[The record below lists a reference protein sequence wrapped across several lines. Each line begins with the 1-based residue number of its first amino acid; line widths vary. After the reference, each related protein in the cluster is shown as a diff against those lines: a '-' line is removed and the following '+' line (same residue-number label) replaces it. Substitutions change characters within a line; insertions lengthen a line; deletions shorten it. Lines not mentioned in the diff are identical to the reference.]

1 LLEKGA
7 IKPDQLQDA
16 LFEQKMTKEFL
27 GAVLVKKNYI
37 SEIDLLKALASQFN
51 IPVLSAKNLYI
62 DWELV
67 KQFSPSLILQDK
79 CFPIKKDEW
88 SVTIAI
94 INPLDVWAMKKAEDE
109 SRGLKTKFVLVSMS
123 DMEDLAKRYNQFMRG
138 NIFDKLK

>member
-1 LLEKGA
+1 
-7 IKPDQLQDA
+7 
-16 LFEQKMTKEFL
+16 
-27 GAVLVKKNYI
+27 
-37 SEIDLLKALASQFN
+37 
-51 IPVLSAKNLYI
+51 LSAKNLYI

-67 KQFSPSLILQDK
+67 KQFSPSFILQDK